1 MALLIEKNISGVL
14 GTLDVS
20 TLYLRLQ
27 SHLKYSGVE
36 LSVYSKTY
44 LDKNSYLSQE
54 ENVNVPVSGIPS
66 GLKFDYSRE
75 SDGIDILAVSHSKF
89 MDYLS
94 TDKTELLPV
103 IDPSTGLPERDP
115 STGAIIYSEQVVI
128 PKFCE
133 PSEISMIDVSIL

>member
-1 MALLIEKNISGVL
+1 MALLIEKNISGIL

-27 SHLKYSGVE
+27 SHIKYSGVE
-36 LSVYSKTY
+36 LSVYSKAY
-44 LDKNSYLSQE
+44 LDKDSYQSPLE
-54 ENVNVPVSGIPS
+54 GVNVPVSGIPNS
-66 GLKFDYSRE
+66 LKFDYLRE
-75 SDGIDILAVSHSKF
+75 SDGVDLLVVSHNKF
-89 MDYLS
+89 MSYLT
-94 TDKTELLPV
+94 TDHTQILPV

-115 STGAIIYSEQVVI
+115 STWEIIYSEQVVV